1 MSHQPLSQQ
10 QALALNVRS
19 ARADGG
25 HGGLPS
31 NRKMRRIFAALER
44 KQQNKARKAEKRGGK

>member
-1 MSHQPLSQQ
+1 MRQPISQKE
-10 QALALNVRS
+10 ALCHNVRS

-44 KQQNKARKAEKRGGK
+44 KQQKKARKAEKRGGG